1 MKTFLKALSGS
12 FFCLL
17 LVCDVYSPVSGEN
30 IKRDN
35 YASIDIPVAEFGF
48 RGIGEDGKG
57 TLYVSSLLKNGVF
70 LLPNGCRTQDCSSFI
85 ELSPPLSAPG
95 RVITLPYGGAF
106 VLQRFGDRIVF
117 VPKNCM
123 ESSCTK
129 TILLPNRPSYPSGGE
144 FDPSNGS
151 IWVSDELS
159 NQIGILPEHCYD
171 AGCMSFI
178 GFPSKDSH
186 PSGIAN
192 DPDTGFWVTERA
204 GDRIAFIPRLCR
216 TTSCVKEY
224 PIPSRSGKLRPF
236 SPVSL
241 GKDRIAFLVRKGNAV
256 VIGDIRSGT
265 LAFHFIPIEE
275 KLGKA
280 TRILGGDNDSVVIA
294 TKGELLHVGRLTLT
308 KSCLAS
314 PEGMTPDCLDF
325 KSIPIPRGEPF
336 GLSRGAHG
344 FIWITL
350 RNRDE
355 ILRVRLEGPC
365 LSSGRSLPP
374 SCFTALSFSR
384 SETLYHR
391 KYHQEVSQ

>member
-1 MKTFLKALSGS
+1 MKVFLKILFGS
-12 FFCLL
+12 VLCLL
-17 LVCDVYSPVSGEN
+17 LAYVPVSGESIN
-30 IKRDN
+30 GDN
-35 YASIDIPVAEFGF
+35 YSSLDIPVSEFGF

-70 LLPNGCRTQDCSSFI
+70 LLPNGCRTQECSSFI

-95 RVITLPYGGAF
+95 WVITLPYGGAF

-123 ESSCTK
+123 ESACTK

-144 FDPSNGS
+144 FDPSSGS
-151 IWVSDELS
+151 TWVSDELS

-171 AGCMSFI
+171 AGCMTFI
-178 GFPSKDSH
+178 TLPSKDSH
-186 PSGIAN
+186 PSGLAN
-192 DPDTGFWVTERA
+192 DHDNGFWVTEKK
-204 GDRIAFIPRLCR
+204 GDRIAFIPRRCR

-224 PIPSRSGKLRPF
+224 PIPSRSIKLRPF

-241 GKDRIAFLVRKGNAV
+241 GKDRIAFLVGKGSAV
-256 VIGDIRSGT
+256 VIGDLRSGT
-265 LAFHFIPIEE
+265 LAFQFIPVGE
-275 KLGKA
+275 KIGKA
-280 TRILGGDNDSVVIA
+280 TRILGGDTDSVVIA
-294 TKGELLHVGRLTLT
+294 TKGEYTHVGRLRLS

-314 PEGMTPDCLDF
+314 PDGMRPDCADF

-336 GLSRGAHG
+336 GLSRGRHG
-344 FIWITL
+344 YVWITL

-365 LSSGRSLPP
+365 LSSGRSFPS
-374 SCFTALSFSR
+374 SCFTTLSFTR